1 MKQCVGLL
9 GEMMTEETKKVLEIG
24 DAIRKGI
31 QDGLKARRIRMTD
44 EEAKRIILDD
54 PAGNIVKRMEAIA
67 VARYFLGED
76 CTMEEIWRWAEG
88 NGGNQSKEEH

>member
-1 MKQCVGLL
+1 
-9 GEMMTEETKKVLEIG
+9 MTEETKKVLEIG

-31 QDGLKARRIRMTD
+31 QDGLKARGIRMTD
-44 EEAKRIILDD
+44 EDAKRIILED
-54 PAGNIVKRMEAIA
+54 PEGNIVKRMEAIA

-88 NGGNQSKEEH
+88 GDKDVETLI